1 MTENKDDDLY
11 KAIANE
17 IRGSTS
23 QSEGR
28 TARNEPTLTAP
39 YGANPTPQGTVA
51 SSEANHV
58 GQRVGGE
65 VGKALSGK
73 PPLNVAGYEQL
84 YRILKLAYDQAASG
98 KGKERHSVGP
108 VGFRAWEDQPILA
121 NARQV
126 GPGGPA
132 LQVMKKIQEAVTM
145 AGNGNFTGAKAETLG
160 AVVYAAAMFKLLEEM
175 ELVPK

>member
-1 MTENKDDDLY
+1 MTEKDDDLY

-17 IRGSTS
+17 ICGSTS

-28 TARNEPTLTAP
+28 TVAKAAVLGTA
-39 YGANPTPQGTVA
+39 YGDA
-51 SSEANHV
+51 SAPDANHV

-145 AGNGNFTGAKAETLG
+145 AGNGNFTGAKSETLG